1 MTTLSELRDM
11 SNEQMIAVMNE
22 AAKDLFHLR
31 VQASTERLET
41 PTEMA
46 RIRKLIARGKTILR
60 ERELAAERQSGELSE
75 QA

>member
-11 SNEQMIAVMNE
+11 SNEQMVAVMNE

-60 ERELAAERQSGELSE
+60 ERELATEKEGGKLAE
-75 QA
+75 